1 MHKRFYICK
10 QLGLFSPTSWI
21 CNDFLSLE
29 FVIIG
34 DEMKSDFS
42 ELCEHCLIIISY
54 YWRVGV
60 ILGIV
65 GLRLYQ

>member
-54 YWRVGV
+54 
-60 ILGIV
+60 
-65 GLRLYQ
+65 

>member
-1 MHKRFYICK
+1 MI
-10 QLGLFSPTSWI
+10 
-21 CNDFLSLE
+21 FLSLE

-54 YWRVGV
+54 
-60 ILGIV
+60 
-65 GLRLYQ
+65 